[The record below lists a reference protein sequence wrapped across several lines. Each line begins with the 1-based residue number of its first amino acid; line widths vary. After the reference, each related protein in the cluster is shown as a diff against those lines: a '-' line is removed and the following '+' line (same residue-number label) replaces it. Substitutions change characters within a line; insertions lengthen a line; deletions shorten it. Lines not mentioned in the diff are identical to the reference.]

1 MEKTF
6 LLVPGAWMGKWI
18 WSDLTENLERL
29 NHKVLSIT
37 LSGLESQNANK
48 EFGLQDHVDDVKNFI
63 NNNDLSNITLVGHSY
78 SGFVI
83 GQVADQIPDKIS
95 QLIFIEAFLPIDGQN
110 LFQGAGLDQ
119 EEENQAIEDN
129 NGSWSPPKLEE
140 LKQQSHMT
148 EEQVEYLHK
157 NLIDHP
163 AKSVR
168 DKANIKSDKI
178 KVKSIFIGGN
188 FNLSD
193 RQKSIYGEVD
203 FYELN
208 GGHWPMLTK
217 LNKLTEILTKI

>member
-1 MEKTF
+1 MKKIF

-18 WSDLTENLERL
+18 WSDLKENLERL

-48 EFGLQDHVDDVKNFI
+48 DVGLQDHVDNVKEFVA
-63 NNNDLSNITLVGHSY
+63 NNSLSDLTLVGHSY

-119 EEENQAIEDN
+119 KEENQAIKEN
-129 NGSWSPPKLEE
+129 NGSWPPPKLEE
-140 LKQQSHMT
+140 LRQQSHMT
-148 EEQVEYLHK
+148 KEQVEYLNK

-163 AKSVR
+163 AKSVQ
-168 DKANIKSDKI
+168 DKANIKSDEI
-178 KVKSIFIGGN
+178 KVKSIFIGGKL
-188 FNLSD
+188 NLSD
-193 RQKSIYGEVD
+193 KQKSVYGDVE
-203 FYELN
+203 FYELK
-208 GGHWPMLTK
+208 GGHWPMLSETK
-217 LNKLTEILTKI
+217 KLTEILNGL